1 MTRKR
6 ILSIIDCLSTYAS
19 KEHPL
24 TLQKIKALLMD
35 EYDLELTD
43 RMIRTELHY
52 LQSPES
58 IHKLTS
64 KNNDE
69 NYRERV
75 YYLESTALNIHELR
89 YLMDAVSSARFISK
103 SETSQLIYKLRGLT
117 DETTSKRLANELI
130 HSEGKI
136 VIRHFA
142 DNVQTLH
149 EAIKDKK
156 CVKFQYGRYNVE
168 KNFIFSREGDFYEV
182 IPLGVVWYQE
192 YYYLVA
198 KELGKEKIIQYRIDR
213 MSSVLKTEDSWTPD
227 PGFDLEKHVSQL
239 FNMYSGERR
248 NIAIEFDNHL
258 INVIIDRFGIN
269 AKIKPVDSNRFLLET
284 EGIVS
289 DGLVRWLLT
298 WGADAKAVSP
308 KDLVERMKK
317 EINRYSGMYT

>member
-1 MTRKR
+1 MIRKR
-6 ILSIIDCLSTYAS
+6 LTSLIDCLSTYSS
-19 KEHPL
+19 KEVPL
-24 TLQKIKALLMD
+24 SLEKIKLLLLQ
-35 EYDLELTD
+35 EYDLELSD
-43 RMIRTELHY
+43 KMIRTELDF

-58 IHKLTS
+58 IYKLIS
-64 KNNDE
+64 KNNEE

-75 YYLESTALNIHELR
+75 YCLENTTFQLHELR
-89 YLMDAVSSARFISK
+89 YLMDAVSSARFISQL
-103 SETSQLIYKLRGLT
+103 ETSQLIYKLRGLT

-149 EAIKDKK
+149 EAIKAKK

-168 KNFIFSREGDFYEV
+168 KNFILSREGGFYNV
-182 IPLGVVWYQE
+182 IPLGVIWYQE
-192 YYYLVA
+192 YYYLIA
-198 KELGKEKIIQYRIDR
+198 KEQGKEKIIQYRIDR
-213 MSSVLKTEDSWTPD
+213 MSSVLKTEDSWTSE
-227 PGFDLEKHVSQL
+227 PGFDLERYVSQL

-258 INVIIDRFGIN
+258 INVIIDRFGID
-269 AKIKPVDSNRFLLET
+269 AKIKPVDDNRFLLET

-308 KDLVERMKK
+308 EDLVERMKK
-317 EINRYSGMYT
+317 EINRYSGIYT